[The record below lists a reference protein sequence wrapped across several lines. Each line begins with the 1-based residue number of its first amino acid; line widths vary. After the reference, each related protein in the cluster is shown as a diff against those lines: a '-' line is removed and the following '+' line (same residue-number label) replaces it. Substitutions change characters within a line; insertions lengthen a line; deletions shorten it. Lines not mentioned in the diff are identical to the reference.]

1 MAILDRPAACGWDN
15 GLLNKLSLAPF
26 NYMRARY
33 YQVVLKGADGFPS
46 IHPLADF
53 FVVEEWW

>member
-1 MAILDRPAACGWDN
+1 MAILDRPAAYGWEN
-15 GLLNKLSLAPF
+15 GLLNKLSLPPF

-33 YQVVLKGADGFPS
+33 YQIVLEGAAEFPPIS
-46 IHPLADF
+46 PLSDF